1 MDRFWQWAWDRYGSR
16 YVWVITIAAF
26 ASALPVYLIW
36 SWIVL
41 AVEKSSRY
49 GAAAAVAVVVVL
61 GMSLLTNLPGRH
73 HFVAQNSGQLATR
86 LIAQRRSRIRIPG
99 AVLMPSERWRWY
111 LLRW

>member
-36 SWIVL
+36 SRIVL

-61 GMSLLTNLPGRH
+61 GMSLLTNLPGASTYQGW
-73 HFVAQNSGQLATR
+73 FSTEDTR
-86 LIAQRRSRIRIPG
+86 FALHAVMTASYRETGKSRS
-99 AVLMPSERWRWY
+99 
-111 LLRW
+111 